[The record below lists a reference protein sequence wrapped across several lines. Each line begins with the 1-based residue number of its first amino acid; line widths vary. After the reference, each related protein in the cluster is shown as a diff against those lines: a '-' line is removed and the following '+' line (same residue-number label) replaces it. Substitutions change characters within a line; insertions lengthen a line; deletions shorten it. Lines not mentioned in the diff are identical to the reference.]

1 MEQRI
6 TDLEIRISHQESSI
20 DELTKTLLAQED
32 LIRKLIMQVKQL
44 TDQVKEVSVMAHE
57 SEEVPPP
64 HY

>member
-1 MEQRI
+1 MENRI

-20 DELTKTLLAQED
+20 DELTKTLLEQEAI
-32 LIRKLIMQVKQL
+32 IRKLLHDVAQLNDQIKQ
-44 TDQVKEVSVMAHE
+44 VSVMAHE